1 MKEQANL
8 LMKVLLY
15 CILLYFMKID
25 IGRAESYIK
34 SPDWLVNKGA
44 TINPRNKNDNK
55 CFQYVITIALNYNK
69 IKK

>member
-15 CILLYFMKID
+15 YYFMKID
-25 IGRAESYIK
+25 IRRAESYIK

-44 TINPRNKNDNK
+44 TINLRNKNDNK
-55 CFQYVITIALNYNK
+55 CFQYVITIALNYNN